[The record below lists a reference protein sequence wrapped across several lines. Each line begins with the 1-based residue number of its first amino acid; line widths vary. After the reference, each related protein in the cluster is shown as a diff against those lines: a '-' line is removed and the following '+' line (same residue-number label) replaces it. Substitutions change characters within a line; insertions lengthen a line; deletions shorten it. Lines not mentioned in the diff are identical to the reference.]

1 MCSNP
6 HKLQHVYIL
15 GNFAILP
22 EHPYVEIEICKACA
36 IREYGKKNKIKTSI
50 WEDGSLMEKE
60 VNTYQQF
67 NFQIALDKIEELT
80 NQNNELLDMIDRLEI
95 QLKDNKVELTHELR
109 EPRNNKFQTI
119 ANEADA
125 AMKRFTAKLKKET
138 NNNAKSK
145 QAKGKSI

>member
-1 MCSNP
+1 
-6 HKLQHVYIL
+6 
-15 GNFAILP
+15 
-22 EHPYVEIEICKACA
+22 
-36 IREYGKKNKIKTSI
+36 
-50 WEDGSLMEKE
+50 MEKE

-80 NQNNELLDMIDRLEI
+80 NQNNELLDMVDRLEI

-109 EPRNNKFQTI
+109 EPKNNKFQTI

-145 QAKGKSI
+145 QAKRKSV